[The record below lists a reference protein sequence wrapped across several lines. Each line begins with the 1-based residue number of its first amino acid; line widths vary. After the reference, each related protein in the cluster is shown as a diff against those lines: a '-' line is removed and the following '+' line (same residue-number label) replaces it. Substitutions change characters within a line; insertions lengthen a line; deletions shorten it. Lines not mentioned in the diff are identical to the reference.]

1 MDKNKVVLL
10 IPALN
15 PDEKLTRL
23 VAELREQ
30 DFTKF
35 MIVNDGSK
43 KECLGIFEDLRASGC
58 EVFTHRKNFGKGR
71 ALKNALNRIYEVFPD
86 FECVVTLDADGQ
98 HIPKDIVNVAQASL
112 EHPDKMILGVRTFG
126 RDVPLRSKFGNV
138 ITRNVMRLFCGLRI
152 SDTQTGLR
160 GFSKEILIHFL
171 DVSGERYEYETNVLL
186 ETRELE
192 IPILEIP
199 IETVYIDD
207 NKSSHFNPIKD
218 SIRIYSLFLKYIA
231 ASMLS
236 FLVDISLFALLV
248 HLLRDAVGS
257 YVYVATVVA
266 RAISSFV
273 NYRINLKGV
282 FKSKN
287 TSKKQALG
295 RIVGYYALV
304 IVNVAV
310 SAFLVDLAVKQLG
323 FNETLTKV
331 VVDTCLFVL
340 NYFIQRDVLFR
351 NKKA

>member
-1 MDKNKVVLL
+1 MDKSKVVLL

-23 VAELREQ
+23 VADLR
-30 DFTKF
+30 DRGFTEF
-35 MIVNDGSK
+35 MIVNDGSQA
-43 KECLGIFEDLRASGC
+43 ECLPIFEELRACGC

-71 ALKNALNRIYEVFPD
+71 ALKNALNRIYEVFPS

-98 HIPKDIVNVAQASL
+98 HIPKDIINVAEASL
-112 EHPDKMILGVRTFG
+112 ANPDKMILGVRTFG

-138 ITRNVMRLFCGLRI
+138 MTRNVMRLFCGLRI

-171 DVSGERYEYETNVLL
+171 DISGERYEYETNVLL
-186 ETRELE
+186 ETRERE
-192 IPILEIP
+192 IPILEVP

-236 FLVDISLFALLV
+236 FLVDISLFALFV
-248 HLLRDAVGS
+248 HLFRDLTAS
-257 YVYVATVVA
+257 YVYLATVLA

-273 NYRINLKGV
+273 NYRINLQGV

-287 TSKKQALG
+287 TSRGQAVA
-295 RIVGYYALV
+295 RILGYYGLV
-304 IVNVAV
+304 IVNVLI
-310 SAFLVDLAVKQLG
+310 SACLVDLAVKQLH

-331 VVDTCLFVL
+331 VVDTCLFVM
-340 NYFIQRDVLFR
+340 NYFIQRDLLFR
-351 NKKA
+351 KKNK